1 MYLSSLI
8 RVGIAISGNADSA
21 STVSDDCDGSGGEV
35 DVSARCDVLRRNI
48 TLCIFNYIRR
58 GLFEVDKLTVATL
71 LALKILVNDGKM
83 EASEVEYLINGG
95 TCVDPGNMGPLHE
108 WMPENIWRK
117 VKALE
122 SMPRFR
128 GIGDSMQSDSD
139 DWGAWFDV
147 EKGKFGLLRCLLSLA
162 PSIILTHLARSLRA
176 HDTQWK
182 K

>member
-1 MYLSSLI
+1 MVAVTNDDETNILATIAVSLAFQWGPVPQI
-8 RVGIAISGNADSA
+8 
-21 STVSDDCDGSGGEV
+21 
-35 DVSARCDVLRRNI
+35 LRKR
-48 TLCIFNYIRR
+48 
-58 GLFEVDKLTVATL
+58 LFG
-71 LALKILVNDGKM
+71 ALRLGQVILVVNDGKM
-83 EASEVEYLINGG
+83 EASEVEFLINGG
-95 TCVDPGNMGPLHE
+95 SCVDPGNMGPLHE
-108 WMPENIWRK
+108 WMDENIWKK

-122 SMPRFR
+122 SMPRFK